1 MNSAYVLITPAK
13 NEGRHIERLI
23 QSVVSQTIPPVKWV
37 VVSDG
42 STDDTDA
49 IVMSYQK
56 RYRFIDLVRKESSVY
71 RDFSSKV
78 KAINLGLSRL
88 AECNYQYIGNLD
100 ADASF
105 DPDYYESILQHFSR
119 DKFLG
124 IAAGATIDVIAGEYH
139 KTLSSDDSV
148 GGIAQF
154 FRRECWEQIGG
165 YRLMKLGGED
175 STAEIMAR
183 MNGWKVRKIE
193 NLRVCHHR
201 EMGTG
206 SWGNWNRRIFQGRHF
221 YTLGY
226 HYLFFV
232 FKCIYRMK
240 EKPYVL
246 GSLLLMMGYVW
257 AYFAKERTQ
266 TPKDVVN
273 FLQAEQMGKLYSML
287 KIRIQKRPTLKNC

>member
-56 RYRFIDLVRKESSVY
+56 HYRFIDLVRKESSVY
-71 RDFSSKV
+71 RDFDSKV

-88 AECNYQYIGNLD
+88 AECSYKYIGNLD

-105 DPDYYESILQHFSR
+105 DPDYYENILQHFSR

-154 FRRECWEQIGG
+154 FGRECWEQIGG
-165 YRLMKLGGED
+165 YRPMKLGGED

-183 MNGWKVRKIE
+183 MNGWKVRQIE
-193 NLRVCHHR
+193 NL
-201 EMGTG
+201 
-206 SWGNWNRRIFQGRHF
+206 
-221 YTLGY
+221 
-226 HYLFFV
+226 
-232 FKCIYRMK
+232 
-240 EKPYVL
+240 
-246 GSLLLMMGYVW
+246 
-257 AYFAKERTQ
+257 
-266 TPKDVVN
+266 
-273 FLQAEQMGKLYSML
+273 
-287 KIRIQKRPTLKNC
+287 